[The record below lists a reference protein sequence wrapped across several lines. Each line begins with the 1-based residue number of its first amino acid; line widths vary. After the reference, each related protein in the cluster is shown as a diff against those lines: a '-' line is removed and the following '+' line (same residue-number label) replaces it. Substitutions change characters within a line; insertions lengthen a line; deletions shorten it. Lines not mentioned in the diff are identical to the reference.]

1 MCLQHAPRRSRR
13 SDPVAG
19 AKPTR
24 HVKLAERRGGRI
36 QARLIGS
43 VALLTLGP
51 VSGAGAQVYT
61 VTPIDTFGGAS
72 SYALGLNEAG
82 AVVGY
87 AENAAGQNRAFL
99 FSGGVLQ
106 DLGTLGGTQAQAT
119 AINNAGQIAGLAH
132 TPAGQVHA
140 FRYSAGTM
148 SDLGTLGGTSSYAF
162 AINDAG
168 QVAGGAT
175 TFMDRDYHAFRHS
188 GASMQDLGSLGTLL
202 SGGAE
207 GAGIDADGTVAG
219 WTSLPDFNVRAFVYQ
234 NNGPML
240 PLAQT
245 HGGNYSAATGIR
257 NGVIIGTSSLPGELN
272 VHAAR
277 WVGGVISDLGTL
289 PGLSKS
295 IAYAQNG
302 TGQIVGTSDNGTNP
316 SARAFLHV
324 GGTMIDLNDLIAP
337 SAGWTLQNARGIN
350 SAGQVAGWGTFSGQ
364 HRAYLMSLTG
374 KIWSNPAGGAF
385 ADAGNW
391 FTTGAPAAAQPA
403 AFPLAATYTVAIAA
417 PVANQSVLVSR
428 GDVTFD
434 FTSGVTYT
442 VTDAVTIRTGSI
454 LGVQGTGQLST
465 RAIESAGAMRI
476 TGGELQ
482 LRPGG
487 GTSITAQLDFG
498 GSTGAWTGRLD
509 LTDNALVIDYTGAS
523 PIANVR
529 DQVRS
534 GRGAGAWDGNGIA
547 SSVADPSSIGVGYAE
562 ASALFSQFPA
572 TFAGRSVDDTSVL
585 VRATR
590 YGDANLDGA
599 VNLSDFNRLAANF
612 GAGGAF
618 WHNGDFN
625 YDGNVNLSDFN
636 VLAANFGLSAGPDG
650 MVDAADWSALAAAV
664 PESGVAGAL
673 ACASI
678 VLGRR
683 ARRRARPPLEVG

>member
-1 MCLQHAPRRSRR
+1 MCVLHAPRRSRGCDR
-13 SDPVAG
+13 VAV
-19 AKPTR
+19 AKTR
-24 HVKLAERRGGRI
+24 QVKAAKRLGGRVR
-36 QARLIGS
+36 ARLVSS

-51 VSGAGAQVYT
+51 VTGAGAQVYT

-72 SYALGLNEAG
+72 SYAMGLNDAG

-106 DLGTLGGTQAQAT
+106 DLGTLGGNQAQAT
-119 AINNAGQIAGLAH
+119 AINNVGQIAGLAH
-132 TPAGQVHA
+132 TSTGQVHA

-175 TFMDRDYHAFRHS
+175 TNNDRDYHAFRFS
-188 GASMQDLGSLGTLL
+188 GSSMQDLGSLGTLL

-207 GAGIDADGTVAG
+207 SAGIDANGTVAG
-219 WTSLPDFNVRAFVYQ
+219 WTSLPDFNVRAFTYQ
-234 NNGPML
+234 NNGPMT

-245 HGGNYSAATGIR
+245 HGGNFSTATGIR
-257 NGVIIGTSSLPGELN
+257 NGVIIGTSSLPGEQD

-295 IAYAQNG
+295 IAYGQNG
-302 TGQIVGTSDNGTNP
+302 TGQVVGTSDDGTEP
-316 SARAFLHV
+316 AARAFLHV

-337 SAGWTLQNARGIN
+337 GSRWTLQAARGIN
-350 SAGQVAGWGTFSGQ
+350 QTGQVAGWGTFSGQ
-364 HRAYLMSLTG
+364 HRAYLMNLTG
-374 KIWSNPAGGAF
+374 KIWSNPAGGSF

-391 FTTGAPAAAQPA
+391 FTNGAPAAAQPA
-403 AFPLAATYTVAIAA
+403 AFPLAATYTVAVAA
-417 PVANQSVLVSR
+417 PVASQSALVAR

-434 FTSGVTYT
+434 FTGGVTYT
-442 VTDAVTIRTGSI
+442 VADTVTIRTGST

-465 RAIESAGAMRI
+465 RAVESAGTMRI
-476 TGGELQ
+476 TGGEVQ
-482 LRPGG
+482 LRPAG
-487 GTSITAQLDFG
+487 GTSVTARLDFG

-509 LTDNALVIDYTGAS
+509 VTDNALVIDYAGAS

-529 DQVRS
+529 DQIRS
-534 GRGAGAWDGNGIA
+534 GRGAGAWDGSGIA

-572 TFAGRSVDDTSVL
+572 TFAGRTVDDTSVL

-618 WHNGDFN
+618 WQNGDFN

-650 MVDAADWSALAAAV
+650 MVDAADWSALASAV
-664 PESGVAGAL
+664 PEPGAAGTLVCAGVL
-673 ACASI
+673 
-678 VLGRR
+678 LGRR
-683 ARRRARPPLEVG
+683 ARRRATPPLEVA